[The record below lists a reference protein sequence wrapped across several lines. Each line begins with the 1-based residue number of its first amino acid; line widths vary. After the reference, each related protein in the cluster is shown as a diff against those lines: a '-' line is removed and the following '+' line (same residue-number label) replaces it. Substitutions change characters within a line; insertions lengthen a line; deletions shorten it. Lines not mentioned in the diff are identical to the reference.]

1 MSTLKKT
8 ANRTSPISI
17 LTGVIYDQHLGQDPI
32 ARTAVAPGER
42 VLGPYTD
49 PFAPKLLVAMH
60 QITSQGSLRSS
71 DLIVLH
77 ALNKLLGVALC
88 EEHGDKLSE
97 DEGPELRWQGN
108 EWVVVATENPDG
120 SLGILEM

>member
-1 MSTLKKT
+1 MSTLKT
-8 ANRTSPISI
+8 TNHTSPIGI
-17 LTGVIYDQHLGQDPI
+17 LTGILYDQHLGQDPI

-42 VLGPYTD
+42 VLGPYND

-60 QITSQGSLRSS
+60 RITSKGPLRSS
-71 DLIVLH
+71 DLIVLQ

-88 EEHGDKLSE
+88 EEYGDNLFE
-97 DEGPELRWQGN
+97 DEWPELRWQN
-108 EWVVVATENPDG
+108 NQWVVVATENPDG

>member
-1 MSTLKKT
+1 MSTTKT
-8 ANRTSPISI
+8 KRTSPIEI
-17 LTGVIYDQHLGQDPI
+17 LTGILYDQHLGQDPI
-32 ARTAVAPGER
+32 ARQPVAPGER

-60 QITSQGSLRSS
+60 QITSRESLCSS
-71 DLIVLH
+71 DLIVLR

-88 EEHGDKLSE
+88 EEYGGELSE
-97 DEGPELRWQGN
+97 DEGPELRWQDDK
-108 EWVVVATENPDG
+108 WVVVATENPDG